1 MNSKIGLIITTL
13 LCATSFAGINAALA
27 APLVQWDAEIEAPPV
42 VTDLAGRAGGEMSN
56 ALAEI
61 TTALRPLGAKASL
74 AEGKLRLTGQ
84 QSLDQLRTTLFD
96 EESGQINFLGGPV
109 ALTLTLP
116 ANHQPVTLELEA
128 RITTG
133 YRWEVLASAQ
143 GRYRQRAADQVEMRY
158 AGPGA
163 PAIQRLNFSRKAGG
177 TMSSSW
183 CIAAPSS
190 RRPPSA
196 CA

>member
-1 MNSKIGLIITTL
+1 MKRKIGLIITL

-27 APLVQWDAEIEAPPV
+27 APLPLVQWDAEIEAPPI

-74 AEGKLRLTGQ
+74 AEGKLRLAGQ

-109 ALTLTLP
+109 ALNLTLP
-116 ANHQPVTLELEA
+116 ANHQP
-128 RITTG
+128 
-133 YRWEVLASAQ
+133 
-143 GRYRQRAADQVEMRY
+143 
-158 AGPGA
+158 GA
-163 PAIQRLNFSRKAGG
+163 VKAGANLFIG
-177 TMSSSW
+177 
-183 CIAAPSS
+183 
-190 RRPPSA
+190 
-196 CA
+196 